1 MFKDCLA
8 GRQTAFAVWFC
19 AVKNSLLTLQK
30 KLFILERCQQLV
42 FQLLINIFD
51 KVTNGDEVD
60 FQFYHC
66 LVVAD
71 QEAR

>member
-1 MFKDCLA
+1 M
-8 GRQTAFAVWFC
+8 
-19 AVKNSLLTLQK
+19 QK